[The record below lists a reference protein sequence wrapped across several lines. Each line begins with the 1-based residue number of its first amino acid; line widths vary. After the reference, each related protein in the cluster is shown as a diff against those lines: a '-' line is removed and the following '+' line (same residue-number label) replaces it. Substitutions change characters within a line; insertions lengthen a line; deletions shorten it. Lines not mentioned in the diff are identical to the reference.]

1 MSSKLVSQ
9 FALSV
14 VVATASLSALAQTS
28 PPATPVP
35 SQPPTPS
42 ETPPT
47 LAPLHLACSDFKHNA
62 DGSWSPLHSLTLRGT
77 TMNPGASFNT
87 GAYFNEVDLPGLLN
101 KECTSAS
108 AQTSPPA
115 TPGPPQPPTFS
126 ATAPTLASL
135 HLACSD
141 FKRNSDGSWSP
152 LHSLTLRGA
161 IMNPGASFNTGA
173 SFNGIDLPGLLDKE
187 CPSH

>member
-1 MSSKLVSQ
+1 VSSKLVSQ

-14 VVATASLSALAQTS
+14 VVATAALSALAQTS

-35 SQPPTPS
+35 PQPPTPPA
-42 ETPPT
+42 TPPT
-47 LAPLHLACSDFKHNA
+47 LASLHLACSDFKHNA
-62 DGSWSPLHSLTLRGT
+62 DGSWSPLHSLTLRGA

-87 GAYFNEVDLPGLLN
+87 GAYFNAVDLPGVLN
-101 KECTSAS
+101 KECVSAL

-115 TPGPPQPPTFS
+115 TPPPPQPPTLS

-141 FKRNSDGSWSP
+141 FKRNADGSWSP

-161 IMNPGASFNTGA
+161 TMNPGASFNTDA
-173 SFNGIDLPGLLDKE
+173 YFNGVDLPGLLNKE
-187 CPSH
+187 CASH